1 MVKVAALAL
10 AAKAARRRRTEDM
23 QVVDAIDSERAT
35 IRAIYEAWVEL
46 ENFFG
51 RIGVH
56 CM

>member
-46 ENFFG
+46 GG
-51 RIGVH
+51 RG
-56 CM
+56 MLL